1 MSKRFNKIVKEV
13 TERWR
18 NTLMSEAPPD
28 VAGATNLLK
37 KVSNNVAVFHARTP
51 LEFYIAQAVLR
62 GRMAKKAGVEYA
74 KNLGINSDFIKPLR
88 RIGSPLRLTFARPWT
103 RNETTNLLCKSVQ
116 QLMNNAYADA
126 TSNKAV
132 AARAAAGLLGATADA
147 DNLPRASAH
156 VQLSDL
162 NNLYNMLLP
171 RPEYTHG
178 DGVVP
183 ETIKNHDHMTWRLNF
198 HSSQQH
204 VSQSF
209 MSLHEAVSEHPSDIL
224 RGLAHPRNHQYDA
237 MQTEIICKALGCKD
251 PAVIWS
257 YEIFHYVPAF
267 MQFSG
272 AVLLLTEK
280 PKFFVTEENSL
291 HNETGP
297 AVEWVDGKKLW
308 YIDGHHLAQQ
318 GEKIVMSPEALT
330 KEDINSIR
338 NEEERRVAIDRMGWN
353 RYLTAIGAKIADS
366 KENWVDNTFEV
377 LVDPPSS
384 RPGWQSAEPLRM
396 VLSCRSTGRKYF
408 IAIPREVENP
418 KMPRGWVEPGE
429 RARKFPATKIK
440 TCEDAQKWLANGATS
455 EYLNYAQYPLNIVGA
470 S

>member
-1 MSKRFNKIVKEV
+1 MSKRFNKIVKDV
-13 TERWR
+13 TARWR
-18 NTLMSEAPPD
+18 NTIMSEAPPD
-28 VAGATNLLK
+28 VEGATNLLK
-37 KVSNNVAVFHARTP
+37 KVNKNIVVFHARTP
-51 LEFYIAQAVLR
+51 LEFYIAQAIIR
-62 GRMAKKAGVEYA
+62 GRMAKKAGVECA

-88 RIGSPLRLTFARPWT
+88 RIGAPLQLTFARPWH

-116 QLMNNAYADA
+116 QLMNSSYAEA
-126 TSNKAV
+126 TTEKAV
-132 AARAAAGLLGATADA
+132 AARVAAAALTSEA
-147 DNLPRASAH
+147 DNLPRATAH

-162 NNLYNMLLP
+162 SHLYNVLLP
-171 RPEYTHG
+171 RPEYMHG

-183 ETIKNHDHMTWRLNF
+183 EKIKTHDHMTWRLNF
-198 HSSQQH
+198 HSAQQH

-237 MQTEIICKALGCKD
+237 MQTEIVCKALGCKD

-280 PKFFVTEENSL
+280 PKFFVTEENNL
-291 HNETGP
+291 HNDEGP

-318 GEKIVMSPEALT
+318 GEKIVMNPSSLN
-330 KEDINSIR
+330 KDDIGSIR
-338 NEEERRVAIDRMGWN
+338 NEEERRIAIDRMGWN
-353 RYLTAIGAKIADS
+353 SYLTAIGAKIANS
-366 KENWVDNTFEV
+366 RENWVDNTFEV
-377 LVDPPSS
+377 LIDPPVNKAAAW
-384 RPGWQSAEPLRM
+384 REEPLRM

-408 IAIPREVENP
+408 IAIPREVEHP
-418 KMPRGWVEPGE
+418 KMPRRWVDPAE
-429 RARKFPATKIK
+429 RARLFPPTKIK

>member
-1 MSKRFNKIVKEV
+1 MSKRFNKIVKDV
-13 TERWR
+13 TERWK
-18 NTLMSEAPPD
+18 NTIMSEAPPD
-28 VAGATNLLK
+28 VEGATNLLK

-51 LEFYIAQAVLR
+51 LEFYIAQAVIR
-62 GRMAKKAGVEYA
+62 GRMAKKAGVECA

-88 RIGSPLRLTFARPWT
+88 RVGAPLRLTFARPWH

-116 QLMNNAYADA
+116 QLMNKAYADA
-126 TSNKAV
+126 TTKQAV
-132 AARAAAGLLGATADA
+132 AARVAAAATADET

-162 NNLYNMLLP
+162 NHLYNMLLP

-183 ETIKNHDHMTWRLNF
+183 ERIKTHDHMTWRLNF

-209 MSLHEAVSEHPSDIL
+209 MSLHEAVSEQPSDIL

-330 KEDINSIR
+330 KDDINSIR

-408 IAIPREVENP
+408 IAIPREVEHP